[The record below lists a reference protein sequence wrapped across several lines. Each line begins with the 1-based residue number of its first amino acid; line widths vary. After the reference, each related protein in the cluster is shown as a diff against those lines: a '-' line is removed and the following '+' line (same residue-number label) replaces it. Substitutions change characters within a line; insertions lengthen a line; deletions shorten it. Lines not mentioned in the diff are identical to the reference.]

1 MKNLNSLLSLP
12 IAYLLG
18 SIPSAIWI
26 AKLAKGKSFDIR
38 DYGSKNAGLTN
49 TFRVLGWKP
58 ALPVVFMD
66 LLKGFFG
73 PWIAMRMCESQVAAG
88 GADYSHWVPLVAGIL
103 VILGHSFTCFAGFRG
118 GKGVLAALGV
128 FLALCPITA
137 LSAFGVWIILTAS
150 TKYVSVGSIGAC
162 IALGVFAVMGYLKL
176 PFPPDDINIGLMIT
190 CLLVAV
196 FVIVKHKSNIK
207 RLLNGTEN
215 GFGSK
220 RKTPKA

>member
-1 MKNLNSLLSLP
+1 M
-12 IAYLLG
+12 LG

-26 AKLAKGKSFDIR
+26 AKIAKGKDFDIR

-58 ALPVVFMD
+58 ALPVVFLD

-73 PWIAMRMCESQVAAG
+73 PWIAMQMCA
-88 GADYSHWVPLVAGIL
+88 SHWVPLVAGLL

-137 LSAFGVWIILTAS
+137 LAAFGVWIVLTVS

-162 IALGVFAVMGYLKL
+162 IALGAFAVMGYLKL
-176 PFPPDDINIGLMIT
+176 PFPPDKINLGLMIT
-190 CLLVAV
+190 CLIVAV

>member
-1 MKNLNSLLSLP
+1 MKILNSLLSLP

-26 AKLAKGKSFDIR
+26 AKIAKGKTFDIR

-58 ALPVVFMD
+58 ALPVVFLD

-73 PWIAMRMCESQVAAG
+73 PWIAIKLCEAQVMAG
-88 GADYSHWVPLVAGIL
+88 GADYSHWVPLVAGLL

-137 LSAFGVWIILTAS
+137 LASFGVWIILTVA

-162 IALGVFAVMGYLKL
+162 IALAAF
-176 PFPPDDINIGLMIT
+176 
-190 CLLVAV
+190 
-196 FVIVKHKSNIK
+196 
-207 RLLNGTEN
+207 
-215 GFGSK
+215 
-220 RKTPKA
+220 

>member
-1 MKNLNSLLSLP
+1 M
-12 IAYLLG
+12 LG

-26 AKLAKGKSFDIR
+26 AKIAKGKDFDIR

-58 ALPVVFMD
+58 ALPVVFLD

-73 PWIAMRMCESQVAAG
+73 PWIAAQMCASQVAAG
-88 GADYSHWVPLVAGIL
+88 GAD
-103 VILGHSFTCFAGFRG
+103 
-118 GKGVLAALGV
+118 VLAALGV

-137 LSAFGVWIILTAS
+137 LAAFGVWIVLTVS

-176 PFPPDDINIGLMIT
+176 PFPPDNINLGLMIT
-190 CLLVAV
+190 CLIVAV

-220 RKTPKA
+220 RKK

>member
-1 MKNLNSLLSLP
+1 M
-12 IAYLLG
+12 LG

-26 AKLAKGKSFDIR
+26 AKIAKGKDFDIR

-66 LLKGFFG
+66 LLKGILG
-73 PWIAMRMCESQVAAG
+73 PCIAELMCNAQINAG
-88 GADYSHWVPLVAGIL
+88 GDDYRAWLPMVAGLL

-128 FLALCPITA
+128 FLALCPFTA
-137 LSAFGVWIILTAS
+137 LAAFGVWIVLTVS

-162 IALGVFAVMGYLKL
+162 LALGVFAVMGYLKL
-176 PFPPDDINIGLMIT
+176 PFPPDEINLGLMIT
-190 CLLVAV
+190 CLVVAV

-207 RLLNGTEN
+207 RLMNGTEN